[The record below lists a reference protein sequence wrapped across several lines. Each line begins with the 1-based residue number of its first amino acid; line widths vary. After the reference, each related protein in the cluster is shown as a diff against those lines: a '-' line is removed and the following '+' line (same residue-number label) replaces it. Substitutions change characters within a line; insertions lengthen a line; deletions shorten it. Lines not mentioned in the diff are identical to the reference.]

1 METDGL
7 VSKPLA
13 LVVIGLILGASLG
26 LGSGY
31 AVFYPEM
38 VEQSNRNIEDRIT
51 DLEASIDEVIV
62 RVEDMNGSLGPIH
75 DSLQS
80 MVTLSQAINSLNTRI
95 GQAEQDVIEIYDNIT
110 STRNKLEESI
120 DELLDGVEELNQR
133 YDDLHGEWEDTF
145 EELGEVSS
153 TIGSLNERLQELDE
167 RLDKEA
173 ALEMFK
179 RHLANPDPDA
189 VTAMTDELF
198 EELLSDPEFND
209 WVTDLG
215 EVPAKSLLKQEIVR
229 MTGGLVWY
237 KVSTQSLG
245 AIEYLVKVET
255 FFEFEF
261 GPASVS
267 IPRMRMQVR
276 GTVNI
281 AVGEFSQVQVDAME
295 IL

>member
-7 VSKPLA
+7 VSKPLS

-38 VEQSNRNIEDRIT
+38 VEQSSKDLNDRIT
-51 DLEASIDEVIV
+51 DLEDSIDEVTV
-62 RVEDMNGSLGPIH
+62 QVEDMEESLGSIQ
-75 DSLQS
+75 DGLQS
-80 MVTLSQAINSLNTRI
+80 IVTLSQAINSLNTRI
-95 GQAEQDVIEIYDNIT
+95 GQAEQDVIELNVNIT
-110 STRNKLEESI
+110 STRRGLEESI

-133 YDDLHGEWEDTF
+133 YDDLHGEWEDAF
-145 EELGEVSS
+145 EELNEISS
-153 TIGSLNERLQELDE
+153 TLGSLDDRLQGLDE
-167 RLDKEA
+167 KLEKEK
-173 ALEMFK
+173 ALEMLK
-179 RHLANPDPDA
+179 RHLANPGTET

-198 EELLSDPEFND
+198 EALLGDSEFNE
-209 WVTDLG
+209 WVTSFG

-245 AIEYLVKVET
+245 SIEYLVKVET

-261 GPASVS
+261 SPASVS
-267 IPRMRMQVR
+267 IPRMRMQMR
-276 GTVNI
+276 GAVNV
-281 AVGEFSQVQVDAME
+281 AVEEFRQVQVDAVE
-295 IL
+295 VL